1 MGKRMSEGI
10 APRIRIA
17 PLTAVL
23 IGSLALTA
31 CGSSSTDEPTPPAAC
46 QLNNTADV
54 AFRNNSGSNM
64 TYQIRWDGSIIG
76 VVNPGQ
82 TRLNRAVSAG
92 TTHTLTFRNGNNTA
106 NACAP
111 MAPTLAQCTSTIFSC
126 SA

>member
-1 MGKRMSEGI
+1 MDKPVPGRI
-10 APRIRIA
+10 APPIRIA
-17 PLTAVL
+17 RLIAVL

-46 QLNNTADV
+46 QMNNTADV

-82 TRLNRAVSAG
+82 TRLNRTVSAG
-92 TTHTLTFRNGNNTA
+92 TAHTLTFRNGNNTA
-106 NACAP
+106 DACAP
-111 MAPTLAQCTSTIFSC
+111 IAPALAQCSSTVFSC
-126 SA
+126 ST